1 MINFIDI
8 LACVISH
15 LIVVVVIV
23 VVVVVIV
30 VIVVFVVIV
39 VVLIVVIVVIL
50 VVVVVVDIFVSVC
63 AVLSI
68 TTSIMVAFFER
79 LASVAYGSEREA
91 VVQVK
96 GGWLKKEMEGE
107 W

>member
-15 LIVVVVIV
+15 SIVVVVIV

-39 VVLIVVIVVIL
+39 VVH